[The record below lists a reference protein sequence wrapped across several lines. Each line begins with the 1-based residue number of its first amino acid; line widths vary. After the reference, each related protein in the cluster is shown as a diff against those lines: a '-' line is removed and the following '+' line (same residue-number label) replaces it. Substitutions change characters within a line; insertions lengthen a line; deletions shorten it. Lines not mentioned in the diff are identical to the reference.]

1 MFTYSLMFQEN
12 IHLFTNLMKGE
23 ELSFIVISTNIFT
36 EGCVSFSNDH
46 PGKKKKK
53 KKAYDNYYYF
63 YFKLCFQI
71 LQTKK
76 KKKSKIEAMI
86 LFFDKLKT

>member
-1 MFTYSLMFQEN
+1 
-12 IHLFTNLMKGE
+12 MKGE

-46 PGKKKKK
+46 PGKKKRKK
-53 KKAYDNYYYF
+53 RRHTTIIIIFILSYVF
-63 YFKLCFQI
+63 RFFKQKLE
-71 LQTKK
+71 TKK

>member
-1 MFTYSLMFQEN
+1 
-12 IHLFTNLMKGE
+12 MKGE

-46 PGKKKKK
+46 PGKKKRKK
-53 KKAYDNYYYF
+53 RRHTTIIIIFILSYVF
-63 YFKLCFQI
+63 RFFKQ
-71 LQTKK
+71 KR